1 MLVHAKS
8 KSLVL
13 NLKSPGRVT
22 EVIPTA
28 KTLQYKG
35 KTLVAVPHRLDEV
48 RVLRNLDIDAP
59 GPIRTYYDWPGMFK
73 PFTHQL
79 ETADFLTLNPQA
91 FCLNGM
97 GTGKTV
103 SVLWAYD
110 FLRRWGYIEGSL
122 LVISPLSTLERT
134 WADEV
139 FKHFP
144 HLNVSVL
151 HGSPSRRMKL
161 IEQGA
166 DVLVIN
172 HDGIKSKDTHAALLE
187 RIEDGRI
194 SVVVPDELATFRN
207 SGTERWKALRS
218 LIQPAKYVWGLTGTP
233 IPNEPT
239 DAWAQ
244 IRLINPTK
252 VPKYF
257 KAFQEATM
265 RPLTAYKWAAREGAL
280 EHVYS
285 VMQPAIRY
293 SRAQCIDL
301 PPTTLQTREVELTPD
316 QDKAYKQ
323 MFTKL
328 KAEHEGGQITA
339 LNEPTKL
346 LKLLQICCGVA
357 YSADGDITIPAQP
370 RIDEVVDIVEQSE
383 GKVIVFVPFSGAL
396 GYLAEALRKRFSV
409 EIVQGATPRGERD
422 RIFADFQRGR
432 EPRVIVAQPGCMS
445 HGLTLTAAST
455 IVWFAPITSAEIY
468 EQANSRIVRPGQKR
482 NTLIV
487 DIEGSPVE
495 RKMYDRLRRK
505 GKTQGVLLDM
515 FEA

>member
-13 NLKSPGRVT
+13 NLKTPGRVT
-22 EVIPTA
+22 EVVPTA
-28 KTLQYKG
+28 KTFDYKG

-48 RVLRNLDIDAP
+48 RVLRNLGIDAP

-79 ETADFLTLNPQA
+79 ETADFLTLNTQA

-103 SVLWAYD
+103 AVLWAFD
-110 FLRRWGYIEGSL
+110 FLRRWDYITGSL
-122 LVISPLSTLERT
+122 LVVSPLSTLERT

-151 HGSPSRRMKL
+151 HGTAERRMKL

-166 DVLVIN
+166 DVFVIN
-172 HDGIKSKDTHAALLE
+172 HDGIKNKQVHAALLA
-187 RIEDGRI
+187 RIQDKRI
-194 SVVVPDELATFRN
+194 SVVVPDELAAFRN
-207 SGTERWKALRS
+207 SGTERWKSLRT
-218 LIQPAKYVWGLTGTP
+218 LVKPAQYAWGLTGTP

-244 IRLINPTK
+244 IRLISPTK
-252 VPKYF
+252 VPPYF

-265 RPLTAYKWAAREGAL
+265 TPLTKFKWVAKPGAL
-280 EHVYS
+280 DYVYS
-285 VMQPAIRY
+285 VMQPAIRF
-293 SRAQCIDL
+293 SREQCIDL
-301 PPTTLQTREVELTPD
+301 PPTTFQTRQVELTPD
-316 QDKAYKQ
+316 QDKAYRQ
-323 MFTKL
+323 MLTKF
-328 KAEHEGGQITA
+328 KAEFEEGQITA
-339 LNEPTKL
+339 LNEAVKQ

-370 RIDEVVDIVEQSE
+370 RIDEVIDIVEQSE

-396 GYLAEALRKRFSV
+396 GYLAEALRKHFNV
-409 EIVQGATPRGERD
+409 AVVQGATPRGERD
-422 RIFADFQRGR
+422 RIFSDFQKGK
-432 EPRVIVAQPGCMS
+432 ELRVIVAQPGCMS

-468 EQANSRIVRPGQKR
+468 EQANARIVRPGQKR

-487 DIEGSPVE
+487 DIEGSVLE
-495 RKMYDRLRRK
+495 RKMYDRLRKR
-505 GKTQGVLLDM
+505 GKTQGLLLDM
-515 FEA
+515 FAA